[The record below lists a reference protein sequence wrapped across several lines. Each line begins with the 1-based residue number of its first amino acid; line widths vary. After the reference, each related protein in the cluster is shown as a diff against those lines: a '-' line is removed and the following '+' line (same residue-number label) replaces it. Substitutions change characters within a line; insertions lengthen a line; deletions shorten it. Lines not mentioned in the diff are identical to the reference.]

1 MDKFYAWQNF
11 LHRHCPMRQISGM
24 QLTSSSLCHRNRFS
38 YSDGAWLYFCK
49 LPAIYCNL
57 SATPLFKSQTLQ
69 FIAGGW
75 KRGKYENNARQK
87 LVRTRNDW
95 SFEACH
101 QNRRE
106 DIIKMCFHSCRQWRR
121 GWWRR
126 WRLKSVGQLETKTCL
141 ERKQGCFEK
150 VGEGS
155 YYIYN
160 LKQRETLVI
169 IVRLDDLC

>member
-1 MDKFYAWQNF
+1 MFILKMT
-11 LHRHCPMRQISGM
+11 RHFQTEIECLWSLQQISGTFNIVITVAWECIF
-24 QLTSSSLCHRNRFS
+24 LFW
-38 YSDGAWLYFCK
+38 GWLYFCK

-57 SATPLFKSQTLQ
+57 LATPLFKSQTLQ

-95 SFEACH
+95 SFEARH

-126 WRLKSVGQLETKTCL
+126 WRLKSVGQLERKTCL

-150 VGEGS
+150 VGEGL

-160 LKQRETLVI
+160 
-169 IVRLDDLC
+169 